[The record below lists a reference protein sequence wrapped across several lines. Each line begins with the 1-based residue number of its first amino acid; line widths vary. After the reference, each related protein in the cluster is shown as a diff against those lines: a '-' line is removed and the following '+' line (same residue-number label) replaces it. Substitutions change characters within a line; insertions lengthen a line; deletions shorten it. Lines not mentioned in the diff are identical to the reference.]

1 MLTLGASFRF
11 LLDGSM
17 DRLGEEARRDEGDE
31 ERAGGPWRL
40 SEGEVRAGRGLEWD
54 AELNADTTASRAAA
68 ATEEQRQRL
77 RSSRRQL
84 GGFGRWQRGSESKTT
99 AGWEEAEMR

>member
-31 ERAGGPWRL
+31 ARAGGSCGL
-40 SEGEVRAGRGLEWD
+40 SEGRSGAGRGREM
-54 AELNADTTASRAAA
+54 LN
-68 ATEEQRQRL
+68 
-77 RSSRRQL
+77 
-84 GGFGRWQRGSESKTT
+84 
-99 AGWEEAEMR
+99 

>member
-31 ERAGGPWRL
+31 GDE
-40 SEGEVRAGRGLEWD
+40 ERAGRGPGDCRRGLGCWI
-54 AELNADTTASRAAA
+54 AELLDCWIECRHDTTASRVAAA
-68 ATEEQRQRL
+68 AAAEKQQMAI
-77 RSSRRQL
+77 
-84 GGFGRWQRGSESKTT
+84 GGRGRWERGSESKTT
-99 AGWEEAEMR
+99 AGWEKAEMR

>member
-31 ERAGGPWRL
+31 GDEETSCRGSGDFGGGFSGQDEAWN
-40 SEGEVRAGRGLEWD
+40 
-54 AELNADTTASRAAA
+54 AELNADTTASRA
-68 ATEEQRQRL
+68 
-77 RSSRRQL
+77 
-84 GGFGRWQRGSESKTT
+84 
-99 AGWEEAEMR
+99 